1 MGGVNSRGEYMVEDV
16 DPRVIK
22 LVRQVDE
29 ERQRRIRLEHEMH
42 GVRGQLVL
50 AKKKL
55 AAERAKTTD
64 AKPKPV

>member
-1 MGGVNSRGEYMVEDV
+1 MVEDA

-29 ERQRRIRLEHEMH
+29 ERQRRIRLEHEMRD
-42 GVRGQLVL
+42 VRGQLVL

-55 AAERAKTTD
+55 AAERVKTTD
-64 AKPKPV
+64 AKPKSA